1 MAASSVP
8 SLEEPRARR
17 WVKAAA
23 RILIGAALLAFAFWL
38 ALALIG
44 FDPTDPSFNHAAQG
58 AGKIRNYAG
67 RIGATVADVVLQT
80 LGLAAWLL
88 PLALAARGLRLLFDR
103 PLQWPWLPFLALP
116 VALLAACAFLADR
129 PVPEPARWPFRTGL
143 GGLVGDFLMN
153 RLRPWVDGRLYG
165 WITGGVALAA
175 GILALGLRWGES
187 RAALA
192 RVGRVSARAGRWL
205 GAAAREGGRL
215 SGAALRRVGFV
226 GSETRPTAT
235 AGDEEGGEGGGR
247 FALLR
252 DKLRARFGA
261 LWSGRARASEETVV
275 RPLRRPAAVRE
286 TEKAEDGRVEVEK
299 PRRRPPERAPAPPP
313 LEPARSGAASG
324 GRGTER
330 EEARR
335 AADGFVLPSLDLL
348 AVPRAVADPGLSRAA
363 LMETARRLE
372 AVLDDFG
379 VKGQIIDVKPGP
391 VVTLFELEP
400 APGTRSQ
407 RVISLADDI
416 ARSLSALSV
425 RVATVPGRNVLGIEV
440 PNERRQTVFL
450 RELLESEIWRTSEAR
465 LPLALGK
472 DIAGQPVIV
481 DLARMPH
488 LLIAGTTGS
497 GKSVAIN
504 AMILSLLYRLTPSEC
519 RIIMIDPKVI
529 ELSVY
534 EDIPHLLAPVVTEPH
549 KAVVALKWVVRQMDE
564 RYRLMSHL
572 GVRDIFAFNR
582 RIEQALARG
591 ETLVRKVRTGF
602 EPGTGLPIVED
613 QPIDTK
619 PLPLIVVIVDEV
631 ADLMLTAG
639 KEIEHCIQRL
649 SQKARAAGIHLIVA
663 TQRPSVD
670 VLTGVIKANLPS
682 RISFRV
688 SSKIDSRT
696 VLGDSGAEQLLGQGD
711 MLYLMPGD
719 RIVRVHGP
727 LVTDAEVE
735 AVVRHL
741 KTQGPPDYHE
751 GVTEEAESEGP
762 GPAGPLFAAAAEGA
776 EQDRLYA
783 QAVEIVM
790 RDGKASTSYLQRRLA
805 IGYNSAAK
813 LIERMEQEGLIS
825 PADHVGRR
833 QVLIGRGGVDGTE
846 PTRL

>member
-1 MAASSVP
+1 MAVQTLKAV
-8 SLEEPRARR
+8 EEPRLRHWLRAGARLLLGS
-17 WVKAAA
+17 A
-23 RILIGAALLAFAFWL
+23 LILLAGWL
-38 ALALIG
+38 ALALFG
-44 FDPTDPSFNHAAQG
+44 FDPADPSLNHATSG
-58 AGKIRNYAG
+58 ARNVRNPAG
-67 RIGATVADVVLQT
+67 RLGASVADLLLQT

-88 PLALAARGLRLLFDR
+88 PLAFFARGLRLLFDR
-103 PLQWPWLPFLALP
+103 PLRWAWLSTLALP
-116 VALLAACAFLADR
+116 IALLAAAAFFADR
-129 PVPEPARWPFRTGL
+129 PVPEPAEWPFRAGL
-143 GGLVGDFLMN
+143 GGIVGDFLMN
-153 RLRPWVDGRLYG
+153 HLRLWLDGRFYG
-165 WITGGVALAA
+165 WSTGVLALCA
-175 GILALGLRWGES
+175 GIAALGLRVGES
-187 RAALA
+187 RAALESL
-192 RVGRVSARAGRWL
+192 GSVSSRAGRWM
-205 GAAAREGGRL
+205 
-215 SGAALRRVGFV
+215 VV
-226 GSETRPTAT
+226 
-235 AGDEEGGEGGGR
+235 
-247 FALLR
+247 
-252 DKLRARFGA
+252 
-261 LWSGRARASEETVV
+261 RARAALARERARGHGNAREDEPTTPTSAESTARLKGGALFARLVRWFTGELRPDQDEPL
-275 RPLRRPAAVRE
+275 RPLRRRPGTVRPE
-286 TEKAEDGRVEVEK
+286 ERKSAEV
-299 PRRRPPERAPAPPP
+299 PRRRQAVVRPPLTVEPSEPERASEVD
-313 LEPARSGAASG
+313 EPQQEP
-324 GRGTER
+324 GR
-330 EEARR
+330 AQ
-335 AADGFVLPSLDLL
+335 DGFVLPSLDLL
-348 AVPRAVADPGLSRAA
+348 AAPKATADPGLSRAV
-363 LMETARRLE
+363 LMETARQLE

-416 ARSLSALSV
+416 ARSLSAVSV
-425 RVATVPGRNVLGIEV
+425 RVATVPGRNVIGIEL
-440 PNERRQTVFL
+440 PNERRQTVYL
-450 RELLESEIWRTSEAR
+450 RELLESDIWRTSEAR

-504 AMILSLLYRLTPSEC
+504 AMILSLLYRLTPAEC

-534 EDIPHLLAPVVTEPH
+534 EGIPHLLAPVVTEPH

-582 RIEQALARG
+582 RVQQALARG
-591 ETLVRKVRTGF
+591 ETLVRRVRTGF
-602 EPGTGLPIVED
+602 EPGTGLPIIED

-735 AVVRHL
+735 AVVHHL
-741 KTQGPPDYHE
+741 KAQGPPDYLD
-751 GVTEEAESEGP
+751 GVTEDVGEPEAP
-762 GPAGPLFAAAAEGA
+762 GPAGPLFAGSESN

-813 LIERMEQEGLIS
+813 LIERMEREGLVS